1 MFWCSLVELDA
12 ILTLIFLI
20 VYGLGSLRN
29 ITGSSFDINF
39 FSRLFPVLFLVGF
52 LLEAG
57 GDKQVPL
64 VCQPLS
70 LTTESCLAR
79 GCSSLFEPLLNS
91 RWGPQGGAPGETV
104 SPFQGSVTSLAK
116 GLGSQVEL
124 VCHTPGNS
132 FSSLLSQDLSS
143 VLGPQSMGSMI
154 EWALVAL
161 TIVILYN
168 FRSLESLLL
177 LLFAFLGQYF
187 MLHSVDFLSFFIALE
202 VQNFCFFVLCGL
214 CSSGGPRVGPPATP
228 APCQRTG
235 SSLAKGL
242 GSQLKVV
249 CHTPS
254 WRSRGLARQ
263 VEVVGSG
270 RSWGPQ
276 GGAPGETVWR
286 LQPLGKGELQSKSFS
301 VEGALKYFLLSAFSS
316 GVMLF
321 WFSAIYLQTG
331 QSSFLAITPFH
342 DESFSFFYTFMIV
355 GALMFKLGAAPL
367 HLWVTQIYGNVT
379 RPLLLFV
386 STAPKLAFFGFWL
399 NAFHGFYYS
408 SGGPQ
413 GEVNIAARSL
423 SSCSTVARQSG
434 SCSVLFFAAF
444 SLILGA
450 FAAYSQPAL
459 RSLFAYSTIN
469 EVGLL
474 LSAVETA
481 GWNTLFQHLGIYLI
495 SQVLLWN
502 CFHRKFLALLAVSFA
517 GLPPLAGFFGKAWI
531 FWHISSVG
539 FYSILALA
547 LFCTC
552 VSLVY
557 YLRLI
562 RLFYENPTPSLY
574 VKYSGTVIG
583 KDTLSLLSDGLTR
596 EKVVATC
603 LILLFSIPFFVLKP
617 SFVL

>member
-1 MFWCSLVELDA
+1 
-12 ILTLIFLI
+12 
-20 VYGLGSLRN
+20 
-29 ITGSSFDINF
+29 
-39 FSRLFPVLFLVGF
+39 
-52 LLEAG
+52 
-57 GDKQVPL
+57 
-64 VCQPLS
+64 
-70 LTTESCLAR
+70 
-79 GCSSLFEPLLNS
+79 
-91 RWGPQGGAPGETV
+91 
-104 SPFQGSVTSLAK
+104 
-116 GLGSQVEL
+116 
-124 VCHTPGNS
+124 
-132 FSSLLSQDLSS
+132 
-143 VLGPQSMGSMI
+143 
-154 EWALVAL
+154 
-161 TIVILYN
+161 
-168 FRSLESLLL
+168 
-177 LLFAFLGQYF
+177 
-187 MLHSVDFLSFFIALE
+187 
-202 VQNFCFFVLCGL
+202 
-214 CSSGGPRVGPPATP
+214 
-228 APCQRTG
+228 
-235 SSLAKGL
+235 
-242 GSQLKVV
+242 
-249 CHTPS
+249 
-254 WRSRGLARQ
+254 
-263 VEVVGSG
+263 
-270 RSWGPQ
+270 
-276 GGAPGETVWR
+276 
-286 LQPLGKGELQSKSFS
+286 
-301 VEGALKYFLLSAFSS
+301 
-316 GVMLF
+316 
-321 WFSAIYLQTG
+321 
-331 QSSFLAITPFH
+331 
-342 DESFSFFYTFMIV
+342 ESFSFFYTFLIV

-379 RPLLLFV
+379 RSLLLFV

-408 SGGPQ
+408 SSNLSTTRGVSLAGARLSGDCIVSNPLVSQ
-413 GEVNIAARSL
+413 GAP
-423 SSCSTVARQSG
+423 
-434 SCSVLFFAAF
+434 SVLFFAAF

-539 FYSILALA
+539 FYSLLALA

-583 KDTLSLLSDGLTR
+583 KDTLSLLSNGLTR

>member
-12 ILTLIFLI
+12 VLTLIFLI
-20 VYGLGSLRN
+20 VYGLGNLRK
-29 ITGSSFDINF
+29 ITSGAFDINF
-39 FSRLFPVLFLVGF
+39 FSRLFPVFFLIGF
-52 LLEAG
+52 II
-57 GDKQVPL
+57 
-64 VCQPLS
+64 
-70 LTTESCLAR
+70 ES
-79 GCSSLFEPLLNS
+79 
-91 RWGPQGGAPGETV
+91 
-104 SPFQGSVTSLAK
+104 
-116 GLGSQVEL
+116 
-124 VCHTPGNS
+124 NS
-132 FSSLLSQDLSS
+132 FSSVDLYS
-143 VLGPQSMGSMI
+143 VLGSGPEALNSFGSMI
-154 EWALVAL
+154 EWALVSL
-161 TIVILYN
+161 TVVILYN

-177 LLFAFLGQYF
+177 LLFAFLGQYY

-214 CSSGGPRVGPPATP
+214 NRE
-228 APCQRTG
+228 
-235 SSLAKGL
+235 
-242 GSQLKVV
+242 
-249 CHTPS
+249 
-254 WRSRGLARQ
+254 RG
-263 VEVVGSG
+263 
-270 RSWGPQ
+270 
-276 GGAPGETVWR
+276 TYN
-286 LQPLGKGELQSKSFS
+286 QSYSFS

-342 DESFSFFYTFMIV
+342 NESFSFFYTFMIV

-379 RPLLLFV
+379 RSLLLFV

-399 NAFHGFYYS
+399 NSFHGFYYS
-408 SGGPQ
+408 SSNNLPATTTT
-413 GEVNIAARSL
+413 ELAYS
-423 SSCSTVARQSG
+423 
-434 SCSVLFFAAF
+434 SVLFFAAF
-444 SLILGA
+444 SLVLGA

-531 FWHISSVG
+531 FWHLSSVG
-539 FYSILALA
+539 FYSVLSLA
-547 LFCTC
+547 LFCTG

-562 RLFYENPTPSLY
+562 RLFYEKPTPSLY
-574 VKYSGTVIG
+574 IKHSGNIIG
-583 KDTLSLLSDGLTR
+583 KDSLSLLADGLTR
-596 EKVVATC
+596 EKVVASC
-603 LILLFSIPFFVLKP
+603 LILLIGIPFFVLKP

>member
-39 FSRLFPVLFLVGF
+39 FSRLFPVLFLIGF
-52 LLEAG
+52 LLEA
-57 GDKQVPL
+57 
-64 VCQPLS
+64 
-70 LTTESCLAR
+70 
-79 GCSSLFEPLLNS
+79 
-91 RWGPQGGAPGETV
+91 
-104 SPFQGSVTSLAK
+104 
-116 GLGSQVEL
+116 
-124 VCHTPGNS
+124 NS
-132 FSSLLSQDLSS
+132 FSSLLEQELSS
-143 VLGPQSMGSMI
+143 LLGPQSMGSMI

-187 MLHSVDFLSFFIALE
+187 LLHSVDFLSFFIALE

-214 CSSGGPRVGPPATP
+214 CSSK
-228 APCQRTG
+228 
-235 SSLAKGL
+235 S
-242 GSQLKVV
+242 
-249 CHTPS
+249 
-254 WRSRGLARQ
+254 
-263 VEVVGSG
+263 EV
-270 RSWGPQ
+270 
-276 GGAPGETVWR
+276 
-286 LQPLGKGELQSKSFS
+286 KSKSFS

-342 DESFSFFYTFMIV
+342 DSSFSSLGAPCLESFAFQAWGPHFYTFMIV

-379 RPLLLFV
+379 RSLLLFV

-408 SGGPQ
+408 SSHFSTRSGLWSGGSQQAGPLACKEGAPGMAPAIPRGELSWSGRSHTDWPWPDCLPTGQSPVERLQGGPNLFLGRQ
-413 GEVNIAARSL
+413 YGSSL
-423 SSCSTVARQSG
+423 TYG
-434 SCSVLFFAAF
+434 SVLFFAAF

-531 FWHISSVG
+531 LWHISSVG

-557 YLRLI
+557 YLRII

-603 LILLFSIPFFVLKP
+603 LILLFTSPFFLLKP

>member
-39 FSRLFPVLFLVGF
+39 FSRLFPVLFLIGF

-57 GDKQVPL
+57 GPWVGPL
-64 VCQPLS
+64 
-70 LTTESCLAR
+70 
-79 GCSSLFEPLLNS
+79 G
-91 RWGPQGGAPGETV
+91 
-104 SPFQGSVTSLAK
+104 
-116 GLGSQVEL
+116 
-124 VCHTPGNS
+124 
-132 FSSLLSQDLSS
+132 SSLLEQDLYS

-214 CSSGGPRVGPPATP
+214 CSSK
-228 APCQRTG
+228 
-235 SSLAKGL
+235 S
-242 GSQLKVV
+242 
-249 CHTPS
+249 
-254 WRSRGLARQ
+254 
-263 VEVVGSG
+263 
-270 RSWGPQ
+270 
-276 GGAPGETVWR
+276 
-286 LQPLGKGELQSKSFS
+286 ELQSKSFS

-379 RPLLLFV
+379 RSLLLFV

-399 NAFHGFYYS
+399 NAFHGFYYGS
-408 SGGPQ
+408 SNLSTTTGLTLGTPNKVWGG
-413 GEVNIAARSL
+413 VSIAY
-423 SSCSTVARQSG
+423 G
-434 SCSVLFFAAF
+434 SVLFFAAF

-583 KDTLSLLSDGLTR
+583 KDTLSLLSEGLTR

>member
-39 FSRLFPVLFLVGF
+39 FSRLFPVLFLIGF

-57 GDKQVPL
+57 DPL
-64 VCQPLS
+64 CNKGRV
-70 LTTESCLAR
+70 
-79 GCSSLFEPLLNS
+79 SSI
-91 RWGPQGGAPGETV
+91 
-104 SPFQGSVTSLAK
+104 
-116 GLGSQVEL
+116 
-124 VCHTPGNS
+124 
-132 FSSLLSQDLSS
+132 
-143 VLGPQSMGSMI
+143 LGPQSVGSLI

-214 CSSGGPRVGPPATP
+214 CSERNE
-228 APCQRTG
+228 
-235 SSLAKGL
+235 
-242 GSQLKVV
+242 LK
-249 CHTPS
+249 
-254 WRSRGLARQ
+254 
-263 VEVVGSG
+263 
-270 RSWGPQ
+270 
-276 GGAPGETVWR
+276 
-286 LQPLGKGELQSKSFS
+286 SKSFS

-342 DESFSFFYTFMIV
+342 DESFSFFYTFLIV

-379 RPLLLFV
+379 RSLLLFV

-408 SGGPQ
+408 SVGPSVGPLGSSFSTTTGGAKENLTYGLRMGLEPCTK
-413 GEVNIAARSL
+413 GVS
-423 SSCSTVARQSG
+423 
-434 SCSVLFFAAF
+434 SVLFFAAF

-562 RLFYENPTPSLY
+562 RLFYESPMLGAPCETRGSLY

-583 KDTLSLLSDGLTR
+583 KDTLSFLSDGLTR

>member
-39 FSRLFPVLFLVGF
+39 FSRLFPVLFLIGF

-57 GDKQVPL
+57 G
-64 VCQPLS
+64 
-70 LTTESCLAR
+70 
-79 GCSSLFEPLLNS
+79 
-91 RWGPQGGAPGETV
+91 
-104 SPFQGSVTSLAK
+104 
-116 GLGSQVEL
+116 
-124 VCHTPGNS
+124 GNS
-132 FSSLLSQDLSS
+132 FNNGSPFRFLPNLLEQDLSPLVS
-143 VLGPQSMGSMI
+143 QGALGTVLGPQSMGSMI

-214 CSSGGPRVGPPATP
+214 CSSK
-228 APCQRTG
+228 
-235 SSLAKGL
+235 S
-242 GSQLKVV
+242 
-249 CHTPS
+249 
-254 WRSRGLARQ
+254 
-263 VEVVGSG
+263 
-270 RSWGPQ
+270 
-276 GGAPGETVWR
+276 
-286 LQPLGKGELQSKSFS
+286 ELESKSFS

-342 DESFSFFYTFMIV
+342 DESFSFFYTFLIV

-379 RPLLLFV
+379 RSLLLFV

-408 SGGPQ
+408 SNNLSTTRGVSQAGALEQ
-413 GEVNIAARSL
+413 SSSSL
-423 SSCSTVARQSG
+423 LESSCIVSNPLVSQGAP
-434 SCSVLFFAAF
+434 SVLFFAAF

-539 FYSILALA
+539 FYSLLALA

-583 KDTLSLLSDGLTR
+583 KDTLSLLSNGLTR